1 MWFCHPREP
10 AMGVA
15 PQEREGE
22 SSHLL
27 WGPWLC
33 GAHWLFWQEGS
44 GVTGSG
50 SRSSWTG
57 DGRW

>member
-1 MWFCHPREP
+1 MWFCHPWEP
-10 AMGVA
+10 ATGAA
-15 PQEREGE
+15 PKRGGE
-22 SSHLL
+22 SRLTCSRPH
-27 WGPWLC
+27 GLC
-33 GAHWLFWQEGS
+33 GVHWLFWQEGS